1 MPGLLAHG
9 PLHRILRTL
18 RLLSERVLGFR
29 RRVWLRGGY
38 VLTGDFLR
46 RMGPRYAALGAGYS
60 VALMRPRA
68 GGWPRGPEA
77 VPAPFLPGAAEAARG

>member
-9 PLHRILRTL
+9 PLRRILRTQ
-18 RLLSERVLGFR
+18 RLLSELVLGLR
-29 RRVWLRGGY
+29 RRVWPRGGY
-38 VLTGDFLR
+38 VLTGSFLP

-68 GGWPRGPEA
+68 GEWPRGPEA
-77 VPAPFLPGAAEAARG
+77 VSAPLLRGAAEAPRG